1 MEGSD
6 LEDVPA
12 GETVSGLLVSARE
25 ELGLSQKD
33 VADMLFLQVTFIQKI
48 DEGLFQKLP
57 KRAYIRGYLRS
68 YARALG
74 LDGDHVVKLYED
86 ESASEHSSDEKDL
99 VEERIGGAVVT
110 APLLKTGLVGLV
122 PLFVVLLLVWFVSN
136 NTKEVEAIDEQI
148 YPDLVLQE
156 GSETAEKVANL
167 EAGIDPSQV
176 ALPVDLN
183 QVGLSTEA
191 NNRLEDSTD
200 KIIEESEPKK
210 DTPNTIEEIKG
221 ISLKRSIEGGTE
233 YIIVEAGGD
242 DHIEL
247 SFLEECWVEVE
258 DGEGYSIYGDLNG
271 EKEILN
277 IYGIAPFKVLLG
289 RAAVVNMSFNG
300 EDIDLLEYADID
312 QIAEV
317 KLGTP

>member
-12 GETVSGLLVSARE
+12 SETVSGLLFSARE

-33 VADMLFLQVTFIQKI
+33 VADMLFLQVTFIQRI

-74 LDGDHVVKLYED
+74 LDGDHIVKLYEA
-86 ESASEHSSDEKDL
+86 ECSSEDSPDQRDF
-99 VEERIGGAVVT
+99 VEDGIGDAVVT

-122 PLFVVLLLVWFVSN
+122 PIFVILLLVWFASKD
-136 NTKEVEAIDEQI
+136 TKEMEPIDEQI
-148 YPDLVLQE
+148 IPELVLQE
-156 GSETAEKVANL
+156 ESETAEQVANL
-167 EAGIDPSQV
+167 EVGTGPSQV
-176 ALPVDLN
+176 AISVDSN
-183 QVGLSTEA
+183 QVGISTDA
-191 NNRLEDSTD
+191 NNRFEGSTD

-233 YIIVEAGGD
+233 YIMIDAGGE

-289 RAAVVNMSFNG
+289 RAAAVNMSFNG
-300 EDIDLLEYADID
+300 EDIDLLEYADSD